1 MKKILFVI
9 CLLFIPIKAVAIE
22 LDKDINDGIILSSE
36 ADILPNDFA
45 TETQV
50 TYLIG
55 TQNSLAINNK
65 VDNPK
70 TTDSNFFP
78 LILISILG
86 LIGIMLLF
94 IKLYIDNKEKI

>member
-9 CLLFIPIKAVAIE
+9 CLLFIPIKTFAIE
-22 LDKDINDGIILSSE
+22 IDKDINSGIILSSE
-36 ADILPNDFA
+36 ANVLPNDFV

-55 TQNSLAINNK
+55 TQNSLAINNEIN
-65 VDNPK
+65 NPK